1 MLKPTSYTY
10 DKHEAQ
16 QRPTPNIWDLAA
28 LIFVI
33 AFFILIAI
41 GTKAMVGHFEL
52 GQSIPISLSPKMLP
66 YYALRTVL
74 RMFIALFF
82 SLLFTFVFGA
92 WAAKSKQ
99 AERIIIP
106 AIDILQSVPI
116 LGFLS
121 ITVSGFILLFK
132 GSMLGPECAAI
143 FAIFTAQAWNMALS
157 LYQSILT
164 VPKELKE
171 ASKMFHLSKW
181 QHFWKIE
188 VPYALPGLLWNT
200 MMSMSGSWV
209 FLVASEAITVNQQN
223 ITLPGIG
230 SYIALAIQQANTH
243 AVFYVIGTMLI
254 VIFLYDQ
261 LIFRPLVAWS
271 EKFKLEYTQSE
282 EISESWVLNLFLKAH
297 FFRYFTRFFA
307 NFSDIFIN
315 NRWLR
320 QVKQQSKH
328 EINKAGQFI
337 LFYSWWLLIIAA
349 LLGSSIFIIQYIQ
362 LNLSLEEIFHVGYLG
377 AITGLRVLVL
387 ITLSAIIW
395 VPIGVYVGLNP
406 KLANIVQPIVQFL
419 AAFPAVLLFPLVVIA
434 ILRYNL
440 NPNIWTSPLMVLG
453 TQWYILFN
461 VVAATTALPEN
472 MRYAVATLNVRGFL
486 WWRRLILPAIFPYL
500 ITGAITAAGGAWNMS
515 IIAEAVQWGG
525 HQIYAT
531 GLGAYITKA
540 TSAGDF
546 PRIIIGI
553 VTMSLYV
560 LVINYLIWQPLY
572 RLAEKRYQLG

>member
-1 MLKPTSYTY
+1 MPKSYTY
-10 DKHEAQ
+10 DKYEAQ
-16 QRPTPNIWDLAA
+16 QRPIPSIWDLAA

-33 AFFILIAI
+33 AFFVLVSI

-52 GQSIPISLSPKMLP
+52 GQPIAVSLSPKMLP

-82 SLLFTFVFGA
+82 SLLFTFIFGS
-92 WAAKSKQ
+92 WAAKSKS

-106 AIDILQSVPI
+106 AIDVLQSVPV

-121 ITVSGFILLFK
+121 ITVSGFILLFN

-143 FAIFTAQAWNMALS
+143 FAIFIAQVWNMTLS

-171 ASKMFHLSKW
+171 ASQMFHLSKW

-188 VPYALPGLLWNT
+188 VPCALPGLLWNT

-230 SYIALAIQQANTH
+230 SYTALAIEQANTQ
-243 AVFYVIGTMLI
+243 AIFYVIIAMLI

-261 LIFRPLVAWS
+261 LLFRPLVAWS
-271 EKFKLEYTQSE
+271 EKFKLEFTQGE
-282 EISESWVLNLFLKAH
+282 NVSESWVLNLFLKAH
-297 FFRYFTRFFA
+297 FFRHFTRFFGY
-307 NFSDIFIN
+307 FSDAIVN

-320 QVKQQSKH
+320 QVRPITRSKASK
-328 EINKAGQFI
+328 ISQLF
-337 LFYSWWLLIIAA
+337 LFYSWWLLVIMA
-349 LLGSSIFIIQYIQ
+349 LVGSGYFIIQYIH
-362 LNLSLEEIFHVGYLG
+362 LNLALDEIIHVSYLG
-377 AITGLRVLVL
+377 LITSIRVLVL
-387 ITLSAIIW
+387 IALSAIFW
-395 VPIGVYVGLNP
+395 VPIGVYIGLNP
-406 KLANIVQPIVQFL
+406 RLANIVQPIVQFL
-419 AAFPAVLLFPLVVIA
+419 AAFPATLLFPLVVMA
-434 ILRYNL
+434 ILRYHL
-440 NPNIWTSPLMVLG
+440 NPDIWTSPLMVLG

-472 MRYAVATLNVRGFL
+472 MRYAVATLNVRGWL
-486 WWRRLILPAIFPYL
+486 WWRKLILPAIFPYL
-500 ITGAITAAGGAWNMS
+500 ITGMVTAAGGAWNMS
-515 IIAEAVQWGG
+515 IIAEAVQWGD
-525 HQIYAT
+525 HQIFAT

-540 TSAGDF
+540 TSIGNF
-546 PRIIIGI
+546 PRIVIGI
-553 VTMSLYV
+553 VMMSVYV
-560 LVINYLIWQPLY
+560 LIINRLIWQPLY
-572 RLAEKRYQLG
+572 RLAEKKYQLG